1 MDLNSSI
8 LVTGT
13 IRLLNDLITAL
24 TGISILIATVMGIY
38 YLAKKS
44 SCDEQEGKF
53 LTRRLFVAIGCC
65 VLITIIKVLIQVIT
79 SYYTSCRRCF

>member
-79 SYYTSCRRCF
+79 SYYT

>member
-13 IRLLNDLITAL
+13 IKLLNDLITAL

-38 YLAKKS
+38 YLARKS

-79 SYYTSCRRCF
+79 SYYT

>member
-44 SCDEQEGKF
+44 SCDEQEEKF

-79 SYYTSCRRCF
+79 SYYT